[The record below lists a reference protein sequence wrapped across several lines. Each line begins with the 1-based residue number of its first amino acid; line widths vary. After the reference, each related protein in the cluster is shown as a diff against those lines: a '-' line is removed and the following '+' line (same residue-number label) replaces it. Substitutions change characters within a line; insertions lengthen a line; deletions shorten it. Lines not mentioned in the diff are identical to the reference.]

1 MKRRQFLTTIP
12 AALALPRTARAADA
26 EIGVFLNE
34 PVGAI
39 HPFVHGH
46 FIEHLGGVIY
56 DGVWVG
62 ENSKIPNKGGIRTA
76 LVDAMLELGS
86 TVMRWPGGCFADS
99 YDWRDGIG
107 PRASRPRKPNF
118 WMESGRLRDV
128 PHSSPARNDPNHFGT
143 NEFMRFC
150 RLIKAEPYFAANL
163 RSLPAKDFY
172 DWIDYCN
179 APAGSSTLADNRAAT
194 GDKEPFNVR
203 FWGVGNESWGC
214 GGDMT
219 AGEYSVEFRKFTSW
233 VPRYG
238 KPVSFIPSGPNG
250 GDIRWTRDF
259 FTRMTDKSPR
269 ILDRV
274 WGWALHYYCGT
285 TGKGDSVNFTVEDAY
300 DLLARADRMES
311 LIREHWQVMG
321 EIDRDHKIKLV
332 IDEWGAW
339 HRDGTAVAPH
349 HLFGSVQTM
358 RDALVA
364 GLTLDTF
371 HRHADKVVMANVAQ
385 LVNCIQ
391 TLFLAHEDKF
401 CVTPTYHV
409 FSMYKDHHNGQAV
422 RTQFSAPRLGYSF
435 ETKQQ
440 NMVRLAG
447 SASHANGR
455 LTLTATNLSLTDA
468 LDSTVHV
475 HGGKVK
481 EARGTVLAASDIHA
495 HNNFASP
502 DAVKPASLQ
511 VTVAAGELRVNMP
524 AMSVAKIEVVLA

>member
-1 MKRRQFLTTIP
+1 MDRRHFL
-12 AALALPRTARAADA
+12 AALSSGLALPRGARAASA
-26 EIGVFLNE
+26 EIGIFLNE
-34 PVGAI
+34 TIGTI
-39 HPFVHGH
+39 SPFVHGH

-56 DGVWVG
+56 DGIWVG
-62 ENSKIPNKGGIRTA
+62 DNSKIPNTRGIRNA
-76 LVDAMLELGS
+76 VVDAMKPLGS

-107 PRASRPRKPNF
+107 PRQQRPRKPNF
-118 WMESGRLRDV
+118 WTDAGRLREL
-128 PHSSPARNDPNHFGT
+128 PQSNPAKNDPNHFGT

-150 RLIKAEPYFAANL
+150 RLISAEPYFAANL

-179 APAGSSTLADNRAAT
+179 APAGSSTLAERRAAA
-194 GDKEPFNVR
+194 GDREPFNVQ

-214 GGDMT
+214 GGEMT
-219 AGEYSVEFRKFTSW
+219 AGEYSVEFRKFTAW

-238 KPVSFIPSGPNG
+238 EPVSFIPAGPNG
-250 GDIRWTRDF
+250 GDIRWTREF
-259 FTRMTDKSPR
+259 FTRMTDKSPGMLNR
-269 ILDRV
+269 I

-285 TGKGDSVNFTVEDAY
+285 TGEGDSVNFTNDDAY
-300 DLLARADRMES
+300 ELLNRADRMED
-311 LIREHWQVMG
+311 LIRQHWQVMG
-321 EIDRDHKIKLV
+321 EIDRDHKVKLV
-332 IDEWGAW
+332 VDEWGAW

-409 FSMYKDHHNGQAV
+409 FAMYRDHQNGKAL
-422 RTQFSAPRLGYSF
+422 RTQFSAPSLDYSY
-435 ETKQQ
+435 EGKPRTT
-440 NMVRLAG
+440 VRLAG
-447 SASHANGR
+447 SASLSHKKLIVTAVNTS
-455 LTLTATNLSLTDA
+455 LAESLPCNVTL
-468 LDSTVHV
+468 
-475 HGGKVK
+475 HGGSAK
-481 EARGTVLAASDIHA
+481 EARGTVLAAGDIHA
-495 HNNFASP
+495 HNNFAQP
-502 DAVKPASLQ
+502 DAVKPAPLAVQ
-511 VTVAAGELRVNMP
+511 AAAPGLRLTLP
-524 AMSVAKIEVVLA
+524 PMSIAKVEALLI